1 MPVENVDERFKLKA
15 PEEPSIVV
23 PSGRILLKEII
34 KENKS
39 TGGIILAGSSDPD
52 NKTRIGE
59 VIYNGVTING
69 FKSNLYRE
77 GCTIHFGKHSGA
89 VVIHNDEKYISITES
104 EVAAISYS

>member
-1 MPVENVDERFKLKA
+1 MSLATPNKKSGNNT
-15 PEEPSIVV
+15 PSIVV
-23 PSGRILLKEII
+23 PSGRILLKETI

-39 TGGIILAGSSDPD
+39 IGGIILAGSSDPD

-69 FKSNLYRE
+69 FKSDLYRE

-89 VVIHNDEKYISITES
+89 VVIHDNEKYISITES
-104 EVAAISYS
+104 EVAAISY